1 MQNYVN
7 FEINKKLFVLSNYLF
22 AGWYLL
28 GERMG
33 WAWDNGVWLLWFL

>member
-1 MQNYVN
+1 MLF

-33 WAWDNGVWLLWFL
+33 WA